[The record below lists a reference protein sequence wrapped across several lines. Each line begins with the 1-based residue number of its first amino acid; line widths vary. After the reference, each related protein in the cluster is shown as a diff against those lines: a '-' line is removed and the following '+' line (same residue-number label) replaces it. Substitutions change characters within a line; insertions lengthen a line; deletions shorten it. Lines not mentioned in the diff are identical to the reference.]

1 MFVPCGPRSP
11 WRTPAPIPPS
21 PSPFLLPGSPNP
33 LARSPG
39 PPRGAFLHLSGSAPS
54 LQSPRFRPPALSAG
68 GTRPRT
74 QTVAPGLLRIPPQ
87 PPPSPKKKAFG
98 DSSKKKGLR
107 GLLGA
112 LRSPPT
118 AKMLQCW
125 RSGPTRRTERS
136 RGGRGKKGL
145 LRDSACVLTCRRSGC
160 SSETCL
166 PACSFLFKKHSFFP
180 APPGPRPRGGM

>member
-1 MFVPCGPRSP
+1 MRAPVGPLRSP
-11 WRTPAPIPPS
+11 WRAPTSIPPS
-21 PSPFLLPGSPNP
+21 PSPFLLPGSSNP

-39 PPRGAFLHLSGSAPS
+39 PPQGAFLHLLGLRAQSSIPLLPPS
-54 LQSPRFRPPALSAG
+54 SSQRWRNPTRDANS
-68 GTRPRT
+68 GTRTPEDS
-74 QTVAPGLLRIPPQ
+74 PPT
-87 PPPSPKKKAFG
+87 PPP
-98 DSSKKKGLR
+98 KKKGLR
-107 GLLGA
+107 RLQGA

-166 PACSFLFKKHSFFP
+166 PAPFFSRNTASP
-180 APPGPRPRGGM
+180 PPRPGPGPGVECNIL